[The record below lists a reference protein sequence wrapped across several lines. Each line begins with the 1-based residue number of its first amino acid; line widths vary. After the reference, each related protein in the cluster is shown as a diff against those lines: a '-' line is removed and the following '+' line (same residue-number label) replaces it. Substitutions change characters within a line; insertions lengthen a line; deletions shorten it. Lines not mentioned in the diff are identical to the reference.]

1 MLVQEPV
8 ETAIWHCLNHYA
20 YNDATFLAERLE
32 FRLLSNFATIF
43 NCNYVPALHLSINLK
58 HLKTRGSWTKSDK
71 DNFPTYAFW
80 TLASGNLTL
89 PPPFLSI
96 LYIHLNCDNGYYWT
110 WAAP

>member
-43 NCNYVPALHLSINLK
+43 SCNYVPALHLSINLK
-58 HLKTRGSWTKSDK
+58 PFKTRGSGTKSDK
-71 DNFPTYAFW
+71 GNFPTYAFW
-80 TLASGNLTL
+80 TLGKPT
-89 PPPFLSI
+89 PPPFYQFCTFI
-96 LYIHLNCDNGYYWT
+96 
-110 WAAP
+110 